1 MVLIDGTNVHTR
13 SAYKNHQ
20 HSTNDTPSL
29 VKPSDL
35 IGSVKRSLGRR
46 PKCQCKHHQKK
57 LLQKQEEQ
65 RQKLREQIL
74 SQKSFNQQD
83 HLIKLHSPVQNFS
96 AGMKPSNNVRTLR
109 NVYGRR
115 SIFHIIIFF
124 IFLSINITTYSCK
137 DIYDILVTL
146 INLSN

>member
-13 SAYKNHQ
+13 SAYKNHE
-20 HSTNDTPSL
+20 HSTNYAPSL

-74 SQKSFNQQD
+74 TQKSFNQQE
-83 HLIKLHSPVQNFS
+83 HLIKLHTPGQNLS
-96 AGMKPSNNVRTLR
+96 AGKKPSNNVRALR
-109 NVYGRR
+109 TVYGRMN
-115 SIFHIIIFF
+115 IF
-124 IFLSINITTYSCK
+124 
-137 DIYDILVTL
+137 
-146 INLSN
+146 

>member
-13 SAYKNHQ
+13 SAYRNQ

-57 LLQKQEEQ
+57 HLQKQEEQ

-74 SQKSFNQQD
+74 SHKNSFSKQD
-83 HLIKLHSPVQNFS
+83 HLIQTPGQHFISGKKS
-96 AGMKPSNNVRTLR
+96 SNNVMALR
-109 NVYGRR
+109 NVYGNEIKYFNFERTKLN
-115 SIFHIIIFF
+115 FHSFYTI
-124 IFLSINITTYSCK
+124 
-137 DIYDILVTL
+137 
-146 INLSN
+146 

>member
-13 SAYKNHQ
+13 SAYRNQ
-20 HSTNDTPSL
+20 HSTNDTPNL

-65 RQKLREQIL
+65 RQKLREQIF
-74 SQKSFNQQD
+74 SQKSLNKQEHFIQTPGQYFTSG
-83 HLIKLHSPVQNFS
+83 KKS
-96 AGMKPSNNVRTLR
+96 SNNVMALR
-109 NVYGRR
+109 NVYGNV
-115 SIFHIIIFF
+115 IIHPNANSF
-124 IFLSINITTYSCK
+124 YS
-137 DIYDILVTL
+137 
-146 INLSN
+146 S

>member
-74 SQKSFNQQD
+74 SQKSFKQQD
-83 HLIKLHSPVQNFS
+83 HLINLHSPGQPFS
-96 AGMKPSNNVRTLR
+96 SGMKPSNNVRTLR
-109 NVYGRR
+109 NVYGRMSR
-115 SIFHIIIFF
+115 FHITF
-124 IFLSINITTYSCK
+124 Y
-137 DIYDILVTL
+137 
-146 INLSN
+146 